1 MSTQTSTLMKNR
13 DRRSRR
19 WHGLP
24 HPKITSGLKGGL
36 LLALAVMEGWFL
48 SFALTHSRLAAPL
61 GTGTPQWMITGSL
74 LLAVII
80 PLAWLAVVMLDEP
93 QDE

>member
-1 MSTQTSTLMKNR
+1 MTTLMKNR
-13 DRRSRR
+13 RRRSRR

-24 HPKITSGLKGGL
+24 RPKVTSGVRGGL

-48 SFALTHSRLAAPL
+48 SYALTHSRLPAPI
-61 GTGTPQWMITGSL
+61 GTGTPQWAITGAF
-74 LLAVII
+74 LLAVVI

-93 QDE
+93 DE